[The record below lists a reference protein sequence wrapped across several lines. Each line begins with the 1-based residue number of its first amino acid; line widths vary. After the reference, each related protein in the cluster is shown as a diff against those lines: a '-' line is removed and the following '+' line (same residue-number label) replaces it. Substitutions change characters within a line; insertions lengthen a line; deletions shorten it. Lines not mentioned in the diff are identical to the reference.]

1 MKTLQTT
8 YAELHKIIGS
18 DQNTAYH
25 VKTNDGTFAKIH
37 ATVCKQSDTYDVEF
51 SNGVVL
57 TAGDKHCFMDI
68 DGNAIATENLKPNDL
83 IQTLRGNVSCI
94 GLSNFKPKNEVYDI
108 SIDAPHWYTN
118 DETHGIIHHNTSFA
132 LLMAGAYLKKHKDA
146 CLMFYD
152 SEFGSPQQYFE
163 SFGIDTNRVLHIPI
177 KNIEEL
183 KFDIVN
189 QLEQME
195 RKDKVIIV
203 IDSVGNLASKKELED
218 AMNEK
223 SVADMTRAKALKGLF
238 RMVTPYLT
246 MKNICLLA
254 INHTYLEI
262 GLFPKSI
269 VSGGCVA
276 AGTLITLPDG
286 TTKAVEDFIAGDT
299 VQTLDGPKEVTA
311 VWNPDTLEDGE
322 PECYEVTFEDG
333 HTVACSDKHKFMIDN
348 LWVEAKDLLV
358 GQDCK
363 VSV

>member
-1 MKTLQTT
+1 MKTLNTT
-8 YAELHKIIGS
+8 YAELHKLVQENPDIK
-18 DQNTAYH
+18 YH
-25 VKTNDGTFAKIH
+25 VKTSTGELTQIN
-37 ATVCKQSDTYDVEF
+37 ATVCKHSDTYDIEF

-57 TAGDKHCFMDI
+57 TAGDKHCFMDN
-68 DGNAIATENLKPNDL
+68 DGLPVATVALLPGQVV
-83 IQTLRGNVSCI
+83 QTLSGDVTCVGR
-94 GLSNFKPKNEVYDI
+94 SNFKVNQEVYDI

-118 DETHGIIHHNTSFA
+118 DDTHGIIHHNTSFA

-246 MKNICLLA
+246 MKNISLLA

-269 VSGGCVA
+269 VSGGCFGK
-276 AGTLITLPDG
+276 GTLISMSDG
-286 TTKAVEDFIAGDT
+286 TTKPIEEILVGDT
-299 VQTLDGPKEVTA
+299 VQTLDGSREVSHT
-311 VWNPDTLEDGE
+311 WDKDSLLIGE
-322 PECYEVTFEDG
+322 PDCYEVTFEDG
-333 HTVACSDKHKFMIDN
+333 LTVQCSDSHPFLVNGGWIEARDLREGIDCST
-348 LWVEAKDLLV
+348 L
-358 GQDCK
+358 
-363 VSV
+363 

>member
-1 MKTLQTT
+1 MKTLNTT
-8 YAELHKIIGS
+8 YAELHKLIQENPDIK
-18 DQNTAYH
+18 YH
-25 VKTNDGTFAKIH
+25 VKTNTGDLAPINGSI
-37 ATVCKQSDTYDVEF
+37 CKHSDTYDIEF
-51 SNGVVL
+51 SNGVFL

-68 DGNAIATENLKPNDL
+68 EGFPVATDSLLPGQFV
-83 IQTLRGNVSCI
+83 QTLDGTTSCV
-94 GLSNFKPKNEVYDI
+94 GRSNFKANQEVYDI

-118 DETHGIIHHNTSFA
+118 EDTHGIIHHNTSFA

-246 MKNICLLA
+246 MKNISLLA

-286 TTKAVEDFIAGDT
+286 TTKPVEDFIEGDT

-311 VWNPDTLEDGE
+311 VWNPDTLEEGK

-333 HTVACSDKHKFMIDN
+333 YTVICSDKHKFMIDDQ
-348 LWVEAKDLLV
+348 WVEAKDLV
-358 GQDCK
+358 IGQDCK
-363 VSV
+363 VVA

>member
-1 MKTLQTT
+1 MSSVLEKLKKNCRIKEADVLADSDF
-8 YAELHKIIGS
+8 YAEKDITSTSVPMVNVALSGS
-18 DQNTAYH
+18 
-25 VKTNDGTFAKIH
+25 
-37 ATVCKQSDTYDVEF
+37 
-51 SNGVVL
+51 
-57 TAGDKHCFMDI
+57 I
-68 DGNAIATENLKPNDL
+68 DG
-83 IQTLRGNVSCI
+83 
-94 GLSNFKPKNEVYDI
+94 GLTSGLTVLAGPSKHFK
-108 SIDAPHWYTN
+108 
-118 DETHGIIHHNTSFA
+118 TSFA

-286 TTKAVEDFIAGDT
+286 TTKAVEDFIEGDT
-299 VQTLDGPKEVTA
+299 VQTLDGPKKVTA

-333 HTVACSDKHKFMIDN
+333 HTVVCSDKHKFLIDD
-348 LWVEAKDLLV
+348 LWVEAKDLV
-358 GQDCK
+358 IGQDCK
-363 VSV
+363 VVA

>member
-1 MKTLQTT
+1 MSSVLEKLKKNCRIKEADVLADSDF
-8 YAELHKIIGS
+8 YAEKDITSTSVPMVNVALSGS
-18 DQNTAYH
+18 
-25 VKTNDGTFAKIH
+25 
-37 ATVCKQSDTYDVEF
+37 
-51 SNGVVL
+51 
-57 TAGDKHCFMDI
+57 I
-68 DGNAIATENLKPNDL
+68 DG
-83 IQTLRGNVSCI
+83 
-94 GLSNFKPKNEVYDI
+94 GLTSGLTVLAGPSKHFK
-108 SIDAPHWYTN
+108 
-118 DETHGIIHHNTSFA
+118 TSFA

-254 INHTYLEI
+254 INHTYQEI
-262 GLFPKSI
+262 GLFPKAI

-286 TTKAVEDFIAGDT
+286 TTKPVEDFIAGDN

-311 VWNPDTLEDGE
+311 VWNPDTLDEGE

-333 HTVACSDKHKFMIDN
+333 HTIVCSDKHKFMIDD
-348 LWVEAKDLLV
+348 LWVEAKDLTV

-363 VSV
+363 VLI

>member
-1 MKTLQTT
+1 MNTLHTT
-8 YAELHKIIGS
+8 YSELHALMQSNPDIK
-18 DQNTAYH
+18 YH
-25 VKTNDGTFAKIH
+25 VKTHHGEFTPIN
-37 ATVCKQSDTYDVEF
+37 ATVCKRSDTYSVEF

-57 TAGDKHCFMDI
+57 TAGDKHCFMNET
-68 DGNAIATENLKPNDL
+68 GNPIATEDLKPGDS
-83 IQTLRGNVSCI
+83 IQTLYGTVSCI
-94 GLSNFKPKNEVYDI
+94 GLSNFKADQEVYDI
-108 SIDAPHWYTN
+108 SIDSPHWYAN
-118 DETHGIIHHNTSFA
+118 EDIYGIIHHNTSFA

-163 SFGIDTNRVLHIPI
+163 SFGIDTSRVLHIPI

-254 INHTYLEI
+254 INHTYQCGTKEMTVKTPNGNVSLAEI
-262 GLFPKSI
+262 KI
-269 VSGGCVA
+269 
-276 AGTLITLPDG
+276 
-286 TTKAVEDFIAGDT
+286 GDT
-299 VQTLDGPKEVTA
+299 VLTEKGWEQVSFATSHNDSIITEI
-311 VWNPDTLEDGE
+311 TLEDGE
-322 PECYEVTFEDG
+322 VLSFTEG
-333 HTVACSDKHKFMIDN
+333 HRF
-348 LWVEAKDLLV
+348 
-358 GQDCK
+358 K
-363 VSV
+363 VNGEWKYLNELMPGDVLDEIN